1 MGPAFPCRNP
11 GGLKVVNKHRKEFV
25 DQALPNI
32 LSNLSVPLAG
42 LVDTAMLGHLPEI
55 DSLAGVALAGVIF
68 SYVYWGFGF
77 LRMGTTGLTA
87 KARGA
92 KDHAGVAD
100 AFFRGMVLALSIAA
114 VLLIF
119 HQQIGRL
126 GFYLLDGPPDV
137 ERSGNSY
144 FQIRILSAPAVLG
157 LYVINGWLIGQA
169 LPKWSLTLSIL
180 LNSANIALDAV
191 FIYYLQWGAFGAG
204 LATSVAA
211 VLAFMLGLVLVRRG
225 WRDCPG
231 FDSKRVFNK
240 GEFRSMLVLKG
251 DIMLRTL
258 CLILTMT
265 TFTNISAGFG
275 KLPLAA
281 NAILM
286 KLLTMASYLI
296 DGYAFALEAI
306 AGKFAGAGD
315 KEGVKRTLRIAIQY
329 SAVTSG
335 LIIAGYLISGETVLG
350 WLTSHQDVI
359 DEAMIYLPWVTAA
372 LVFSTLSYV
381 YDGLFIG
388 LANGRIL
395 RNSMAVAAAVF
406 LPLAWWS
413 SKVGNLHYLWASMV
427 LFMAVRTGVLLGRAG
442 KALDDL

>member
-1 MGPAFPCRNP
+1 M
-11 GGLKVVNKHRKEFV
+11 KKHRKEFV
-25 DQALPNI
+25 EQALPNI
-32 LSNLSVPLAG
+32 LSNLSAPLAG

-92 KDHAGVAD
+92 RDQEGVAD
-100 AFFRGMVLALSIAA
+100 AFYRGMVLALSIAA
-114 VLLIF
+114 VLLLF
-119 HQQIGRL
+119 HRQIGQL

-137 ERSGNSY
+137 ELSGRDY
-144 FQIRILSAPAVLG
+144 FQIRILGAPAVLG
-157 LYVINGWLIGQA
+157 LYVINGWLIGQGR
-169 LPKWSLTLSIL
+169 PKWSLTLSIL
-180 LNSANIALDAV
+180 LNGANIALDAL
-191 FIYYLQWGAFGAG
+191 FIYHLQWGAFGAG
-204 LATSVAA
+204 LATTIASVF
-211 VLAFMLGLVLVRRG
+211 AFLIGLDLVRRE
-225 WRDCPG
+225 WRDGPR
-231 FDSKRVFNK
+231 FEVKRVFNK
-240 GEFRSMLVLKG
+240 EEFRKVLVLKG

-258 CLILTMT
+258 CLILTLT

-275 KLPLAA
+275 KMPLAA

-306 AGKFAGAGD
+306 AGKCAGAGD
-315 KEGVKRTLRIAIQY
+315 KEGVRRTLRIAIHY
-329 SAVTSG
+329 SAVTSS
-335 LIIAGYLISGETVLG
+335 LIIAAYLLFGRTVLG
-350 WLTSHQDVI
+350 WLTSHENVI
-359 DEAMIYLPWVTAA
+359 EEAMIYLPWVCLA

-413 SKVGNLHYLWASMV
+413 AKAQNMHYLWTSMV
-427 LFMAVRTGVLLGRAG
+427 VFMAVRTVVLLWRSR
-442 KALDDL
+442 KALNEL

>member
-1 MGPAFPCRNP
+1 M
-11 GGLKVVNKHRKEFV
+11 KKHRQELV
-25 DQALPNI
+25 EQALPNI
-32 LSNLSVPLAG
+32 LSNLSAPLAG

-92 KDHAGVAD
+92 RDQEGVAD
-100 AFFRGMVLALSIAA
+100 AFYRGMVLALSIAA
-114 VLLIF
+114 VLLLL
-119 HQQIGRL
+119 HRQIGQL

-137 ERSGNSY
+137 ELSGRDY
-144 FQIRILSAPAVLG
+144 FQIRILGAPAVLG
-157 LYVINGWLIGQA
+157 LYVINGWLIGQGR
-169 LPKWSLTLSIL
+169 PKWSLTLSIL
-180 LNSANIALDAV
+180 LNGANIALDAL
-191 FIYYLQWGAFGAG
+191 FIFHLQWGAFGAG
-204 LATSVAA
+204 LATTIASV
-211 VLAFMLGLVLVRRG
+211 VAFLIGLDLVRRE
-225 WRDCPG
+225 WRGGPR
-231 FDSKRVFNK
+231 FEAKRVFNK
-240 GEFRSMLVLKG
+240 EEFRKVLVLKG

-258 CLILTMT
+258 CLILTLT

-306 AGKFAGAGD
+306 AGKCAGAGD
-315 KEGVKRTLRIAIQY
+315 KEGVRRTLRIAIHY
-329 SAVTSG
+329 SAVTSS
-335 LIIAGYLISGETVLG
+335 LIIAAYLLFGRTVLG
-350 WLTSHQDVI
+350 WLTSHENVI
-359 DEAMIYLPWVTAA
+359 NEAMIYLPWVCLA

-395 RNSMAVAAAVF
+395 RNSMAAAAAVF

-413 SKVGNLHYLWASMV
+413 AKAQSMHYLWTSMV
-427 LFMAVRTGVLLGRAG
+427 VFMAVRTVVLLWRSR
-442 KALDDL
+442 KALNEL

>member
-1 MGPAFPCRNP
+1 
-11 GGLKVVNKHRKEFV
+11 
-25 DQALPNI
+25 
-32 LSNLSVPLAG
+32 
-42 LVDTAMLGHLPEI
+42 MLGHLPEI

-92 KDHAGVAD
+92 QDRFGVAD
-100 AFFRGMVLALSIAA
+100 AFYRGMILALSISA
-114 VLLIF
+114 VLVVFHPLI
-119 HQQIGRL
+119 GKL

-137 ERSGNSY
+137 ERAGRSY
-144 FQIRILSAPAVLG
+144 FTIRILGAPAVLG
-157 LYVINGWLIGQA
+157 LYVINGWLIGQGR
-169 LPKWSLTLSIL
+169 PKWSLALSVL
-180 LNSANIALDAV
+180 LNAANIALDAL
-191 FIYYLQWGAFGAG
+191 FIYHFEWGAFGAG
-204 LATSVAA
+204 LATTVSS
-211 VLAFMLGLVLVRRG
+211 VLAFVVGLDLIRREWNQG
-225 WRDCPG
+225 PS
-231 FDSKRVFNK
+231 FDRERVFDRA
-240 GEFRSMLVLKG
+240 EFRKMLVLKG

-258 CLILTMT
+258 CLIVTLT
-265 TFTNISAGFG
+265 TFTKISAGFG

-306 AGKFAGAGD
+306 AGKAAGAGD
-315 KEGVKRTLRIAIQY
+315 GPGVKRTLGIAIEY
-329 SAVTSG
+329 SAITSG
-335 LIIAGYLISGETVLG
+335 FIILGYSFFGSTVLG
-350 WLTSHQDVI
+350 WLTSHPEVI
-359 DEAMIYLPWVTAA
+359 KEATIYLPWVSLT

-413 SKVGNLHYLWASMV
+413 SQERNLHYLWASMTI
-427 LFMAVRTGVLLGRAG
+427 FMAIRTTVLLWRARG
-442 KALDDL
+442 ALREF

>member
-1 MGPAFPCRNP
+1 M
-11 GGLKVVNKHRKEFV
+11 KKHRQEFV
-25 DQALPNI
+25 EQALPNI
-32 LSNLSVPLAG
+32 LSNLSAPLAG

-92 KDHAGVAD
+92 RDQEGVAD
-100 AFFRGMVLALSIAA
+100 AFYRGMVLALSIAA
-114 VLLIF
+114 VLLLF
-119 HQQIGRL
+119 HRQIGQL

-137 ERSGNSY
+137 ELSGRDY
-144 FQIRILSAPAVLG
+144 FQIRILGAPAVLG
-157 LYVINGWLIGQA
+157 LYVINGWLIGQGR
-169 LPKWSLTLSIL
+169 PKWSLTLSIL
-180 LNSANIALDAV
+180 LNGANIALDAL
-191 FIYYLQWGAFGAG
+191 FIFHLQWGAFGAG
-204 LATSVAA
+204 LATTIASV
-211 VLAFMLGLVLVRRG
+211 VAFLIGLDLVRRE
-225 WRDCPG
+225 WRGGPRFG
-231 FDSKRVFNK
+231 AKRVFNK
-240 GEFRSMLVLKG
+240 EEFRKVLVLKG

-258 CLILTMT
+258 CLILTLT

-306 AGKFAGAGD
+306 AGKCAGAGD
-315 KEGVKRTLRIAIQY
+315 KEGVRRTLRIAIHY
-329 SAVTSG
+329 SAVTSS
-335 LIIAGYLISGETVLG
+335 LIIAAYLLFGRTVLG
-350 WLTSHQDVI
+350 WLTSHENVI
-359 DEAMIYLPWVTAA
+359 NEAMIYLPWVCLA

-395 RNSMAVAAAVF
+395 RNSMAAAAAVF

-413 SKVGNLHYLWASMV
+413 AKAQSMHYLWTSMV
-427 LFMAVRTGVLLGRAG
+427 VFMAVRTVVLLWRSR
-442 KALDDL
+442 KALNEL

>member
-1 MGPAFPCRNP
+1 M
-11 GGLKVVNKHRKEFV
+11 KKHRKEFV
-25 DQALPNI
+25 EQALPNI
-32 LSNLSVPLAG
+32 LSNLSAPLAG

-92 KDHAGVAD
+92 RDQVGVAD
-100 AFFRGMVLALSIAA
+100 AFYRGMVLALSISA
-114 VLLIF
+114 VLLLF
-119 HQQIGRL
+119 HRQIGQL

-137 ERSGNSY
+137 ELSGRDY
-144 FQIRILSAPAVLG
+144 FQIRILGAPAVLG
-157 LYVINGWLIGQA
+157 LYVINGWLIGQGR
-169 LPKWSLTLSIL
+169 PKWSLTLSIL
-180 LNSANIALDAV
+180 LNGANIALDAL
-191 FIYYLQWGAFGAG
+191 FIYHLQWGAFGAG
-204 LATSVAA
+204 LATTIASVAA
-211 VLAFMLGLVLVRRG
+211 FFIGIGLVRQE
-225 WRDCPG
+225 WRDCPR
-231 FDSKRVFNK
+231 FETRRVFNK
-240 GEFRSMLVLKG
+240 EEFRKVLVLKG

-258 CLILTMT
+258 CLILTLT
-265 TFTNISAGFG
+265 SFTNISAGFG

-306 AGKFAGAGD
+306 AGKCAGAGD

-329 SAVTSG
+329 SAVTSS
-335 LIIAGYLISGETVLG
+335 LIIAAYLLFGRTVLG
-350 WLTSHQDVI
+350 WLTSHENVI
-359 DEAMIYLPWVTAA
+359 AEAMIYLPWVCLA

-395 RNSMAVAAAVF
+395 RNSMAIAAAVF

-413 SKVGNLHYLWASMV
+413 AKAQNMHYLWTAMV
-427 LFMAVRTGVLLGRAG
+427 VFMAIRTIVLLWRSR
-442 KALDDL
+442 KALNEL

>member
-1 MGPAFPCRNP
+1 M
-11 GGLKVVNKHRKEFV
+11 KKHRQEFV
-25 DQALPNI
+25 EQALPNI
-32 LSNLSVPLAG
+32 LSNLSAPLAG

-92 KDHAGVAD
+92 RDQEGVAD
-100 AFFRGMVLALSIAA
+100 AFYRGMVLALSIAA
-114 VLLIF
+114 VLLLF
-119 HQQIGRL
+119 HRQIGQL

-137 ERSGNSY
+137 ELSGRDY
-144 FQIRILSAPAVLG
+144 FQIRILGAPAVLG
-157 LYVINGWLIGQA
+157 LYVINGWLIGQGR
-169 LPKWSLTLSIL
+169 PKWSLTLSIM
-180 LNSANIALDAV
+180 LNGANIALDAL
-191 FIYYLQWGAFGAG
+191 FIYHLQWGAFGAG
-204 LATSVAA
+204 LATTVASVVAFLIG
-211 VLAFMLGLVLVRRG
+211 LALVRREWNG
-225 WRDCPG
+225 GPR
-231 FDSKRVFNK
+231 FETKRVFNK
-240 GEFRSMLVLKG
+240 EEFRKVLVLKG

-258 CLILTMT
+258 CLILTLT
-265 TFTNISAGFG
+265 SFTNISAGFG

-306 AGKFAGAGD
+306 AGKCAGAGD
-315 KEGVKRTLRIAIQY
+315 KEGVKRTLRIAIHY
-329 SAVTSG
+329 SAVTSS
-335 LIIAGYLISGETVLG
+335 LIIAAYLLFGRTVLG
-350 WLTSHQDVI
+350 WLTSHENVI
-359 DEAMIYLPWVTAA
+359 NEAMVYLPWVCLA

-395 RNSMAVAAAVF
+395 RNSMAIAAAVF
-406 LPLAWWS
+406 LPLAWWAA
-413 SKVGNLHYLWASMV
+413 KAQNMHYLWTSMV
-427 LFMAVRTGVLLGRAG
+427 IFMAVRTIVLLWRSR
-442 KALDDL
+442 KALNEL

>member
-1 MGPAFPCRNP
+1 M
-11 GGLKVVNKHRKEFV
+11 KKHRQEFV
-25 DQALPNI
+25 EQALPNI
-32 LSNLSVPLAG
+32 LSNLSAPLAG

-92 KDHAGVAD
+92 RDQEGVAD
-100 AFFRGMVLALSIAA
+100 AFYRGMVLALSIAA
-114 VLLIF
+114 VLLLF
-119 HQQIGRL
+119 HRQIGQL

-137 ERSGNSY
+137 ELSGRDY
-144 FQIRILSAPAVLG
+144 FQIRILGAPAVLG
-157 LYVINGWLIGQA
+157 LYVINGWLIGQGR
-169 LPKWSLTLSIL
+169 PKWSLTLSIL
-180 LNSANIALDAV
+180 LNGANIALDAL
-191 FIYYLQWGAFGAG
+191 FIFHLQWGAFGAG
-204 LATSVAA
+204 LATTIASV
-211 VLAFMLGLVLVRRG
+211 VAFLIGLDLVRRE
-225 WRDCPG
+225 WRGGPR
-231 FDSKRVFNK
+231 FEAKRVFNK
-240 GEFRSMLVLKG
+240 EEFRKVLVLKG

-258 CLILTMT
+258 CLILTLT

-306 AGKFAGAGD
+306 AGKCAGAGD
-315 KEGVKRTLRIAIQY
+315 KEGVRRTLRIAIHY
-329 SAVTSG
+329 SAVTSS
-335 LIIAGYLISGETVLG
+335 LIIAAYLLFGRTVLG
-350 WLTSHQDVI
+350 WLTSHENVI
-359 DEAMIYLPWVTAA
+359 NEAMIYLPWVCLA

-395 RNSMAVAAAVF
+395 RNSMAIAAAVF
-406 LPLAWWS
+406 LPLAWWAAKAQS
-413 SKVGNLHYLWASMV
+413 MHYLWTSMV
-427 LFMAVRTGVLLGRAG
+427 VFMAVRTVVLLWRSR
-442 KALDDL
+442 KALNEL